1 MPALDEVDPT
11 EADLAF
17 FVYDLVLDA
26 TQNRYVLTLNK
37 TLYTKFEPTLIKM
50 TRSEAGEE
58 TLFLGQMQ
66 KQLDK
71 RLNNAN
77 APEAITPSPEF

>member
-1 MPALDEVDPT
+1 M
-11 EADLAF
+11 
-17 FVYDLVLDA
+17 
-26 TQNRYVLTLNK
+26 QNRYVLTLNK
-37 TLYTKFEPTLIKM
+37 RVYTKFEPTLIKM

-58 TLFLGQMQ
+58 ALFLGQMQ

-77 APEAITPSPEF
+77 APEAITPNPEF